1 MVTSKVSVYVL
12 NKHGKPLMPCSPRKA
27 RALLRDKKAKFVKYA
42 PFTIQLLYG
51 SSGYKQPITL
61 GVDAA
66 SKNGGLSATTD
77 KEELFSAEFVLRNDI
92 VDLLSGRRACRR
104 NRRNRKTRYRKCRFL
119 NRVKSKPKGWI
130 APSIRNK
137 IEVHKRIIQQVCEI
151 LPITKIIVESAQFD
165 ISKINNPDIKG
176 KEYHE
181 GPQLNFWNVREY
193 VLFRAG
199 HKCQGKKGCKEKILN
214 VHHIETRAIGGDAPN
229 NLITLCKYCHD
240 DYHKGK
246 LKLDI
251 KRGKSFRD
259 AAFMGIM
266 RKYLFNELK
275 ELYSNVEETFGYI
288 TKNTRI
294 SNGIEKSHVGDAF
307 CITGNI
313 NSIRTGINFKIRTIR
328 RHNRQIHKLIIN
340 KGGTRKMNQSSY
352 ITHGFRLF
360 DKVSFDGKECF
371 IYGRRKSGSFN
382 IRKIDGE
389 IIRKN
394 ITFRKLCLVDIG
406 HTIIWALAKDR

>member
-1 MVTSKVSVYVL
+1 MVISKVSVYVL

-27 RALLRDKKAKFVKYA
+27 RVLLRDKKAKVVKYA

-51 SSGYKQPITL
+51 SYGYKQPIEL

-66 SKNGGLSATTD
+66 SRTGAVSATTE
-77 KEELFSAEFVLRNDI
+77 KKELFSAEFVLRNDVVEGLAI
-92 VDLLSGRRACRR
+92 RSSSRRD
-104 NRRNRKTRYRKCRFL
+104 RRNRKTRYRKTRFL

-137 IEVHKRIIQQVCEI
+137 IEAHKRIIKQVCDI

-176 KEYHE
+176 KEYQE
-181 GPQLNFWNVREY
+181 GPCAGFGNSREY
-193 VLFRAG
+193 VLFRDN
-199 HKCQGKKGCKEKILN
+199 HKCQGRKSCKEKILN
-214 VHHIETRAIGGDAPN
+214 VHHIESRVTGGDAPN

-240 DYHKGK
+240 DYHRGK

-259 AAFMGIM
+259 AASVGIM

-275 ELYSNVEETFGYI
+275 ELYDNVEETFGYI

-294 SNGIEKSHVGDAF
+294 SNGIEKSHTSDAF

-313 NSIRTGINFKIRTIR
+313 NAVRTNNNFKIKQIR
-328 RHNRQIHKLIIN
+328 RHNRQIHKLTIN
-340 KGGTRKMNQSSY
+340 KGGIRKLHQCPY
-352 ITHGFRLF
+352 VTQGFRLF
-360 DKVSFDGKECF
+360 DKVLFNKEEYF
-371 IYGRRKSGSFN
+371 VFARRREGGLS
-382 IRKIDGE
+382 IRKIDGTMLHNS
-389 IIRKN
+389 ITIRKL
-394 ITFRKLCLVDIG
+394 KLIEPRHGL
-406 HTIIWALAKDR
+406 IWAR